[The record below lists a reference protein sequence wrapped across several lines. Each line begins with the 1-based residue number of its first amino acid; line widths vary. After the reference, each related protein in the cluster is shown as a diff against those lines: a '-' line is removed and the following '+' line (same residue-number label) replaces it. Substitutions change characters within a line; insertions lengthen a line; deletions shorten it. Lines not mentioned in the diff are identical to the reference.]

1 MKFLITWKIPED
13 KWIPVLNTFTSM
25 TPEQRVDAGDGV
37 EIVGR
42 WHDVVARTGVAIF
55 EARDLLAVQRY
66 ALRWN
71 PYMDLTIA
79 PVVEDEDAV
88 RVYRQLVDASRA

>member
-13 KWIPVLNTFTSM
+13 KWIPVLKTFTSM
-25 TPEQRVDAGDGV
+25 SPSERQDAGQGV

-42 WHDVVARTGVAIF
+42 WHDVVARSGVAIF
-55 EARDLLAVQRY
+55 EARDLMALQRY

-71 PYMDLTIA
+71 PYMELTIA
-79 PVVEDEDAV
+79 PVVEDEDAAS
-88 RVYRQLVDASRA
+88 VYRQLVADSKS